1 MATTPS
7 RMLEIM
13 SRKYI
18 RRYHVKNIELVDTSP
33 LALIVTRRL
42 GPRVKLSAVDLS
54 IIGSSEP
61 LFRHSEIAKVHWM
74 AKGLADLFNPVD
86 GHKVGELKRRR
97 GDSVVVE
104 LEDGR
109 CIDLTSLGPA
119 YLLILNYLCWYARTH
134 GNAEVIR

>member
-1 MATTPS
+1 MATTSS

-42 GPRVKLSAVDLS
+42 GPRLKLSAVDLS
-54 IIGSSEP
+54 IIG
-61 LFRHSEIAKVHWM
+61 AKVHWM

-86 GHKVGELKRRR
+86 GHKVGELKHRR